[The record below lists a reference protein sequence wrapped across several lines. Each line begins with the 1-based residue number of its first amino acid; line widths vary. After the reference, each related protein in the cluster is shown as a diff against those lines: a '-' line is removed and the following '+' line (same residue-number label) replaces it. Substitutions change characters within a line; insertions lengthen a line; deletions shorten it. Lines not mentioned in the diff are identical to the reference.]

1 MRAISESDVR
11 IPRFRSSCKS
21 VRLLSVLAMV
31 VLAAVIS
38 TSTRTEAAS
47 RELRLMTYNL
57 NYGNPNVSATLD
69 AIAAGDADV
78 VLLQEITADWRDA
91 LQKRFAKDYPHQI
104 FRVFSRGAGGI
115 AVISKLAIAE
125 EELWAPPAGTGAW
138 FPAQR
143 LVVTTAFGPLQILNV
158 HLRPAL
164 DGGSW
169 VRGFMTTPPVR
180 RKEIAA
186 HWKKMNYLLPTIVAG
201 DFNEDDTGRAIDYL
215 ASHGM
220 RRVPTTGPTTW
231 HYETT
236 HNGTTTDLLKLDI
249 DHVMIDS
256 HLVARDATVLD
267 AGTSDH
273 RPVVV
278 TIGPK

>member
-1 MRAISESDVR
+1 VSTPELRTDAETEPD
-11 IPRFRSSCKS
+11 PRG
-21 VRLLSVLAMV
+21 
-31 VLAAVIS
+31 
-38 TSTRTEAAS
+38 
-47 RELRLMTYNL
+47 LRLMTYNL
-57 NYGNPNVSATLD
+57 NYGNSNLTATLD

-78 VLLQEITADWRDA
+78 VLLQEITREWRDA
-91 LQKRFAKDYPHQI
+91 LRKRFAAEYPYQAHQ
-104 FRVFSRGAGGI
+104 VWTRGPGGI
-115 AVISKLAIAE
+115 AVVSRLELLE
-125 EELWAPPAGTGAW
+125 EALWEPPAGTGAW

-143 LVVTTAFGPLQILNV
+143 IVVATRFGPLQILNV

-180 RKEIAA
+180 RREMEA
-186 HWKKMNYLLPTIVAG
+186 HWQQLRLHRLPTIVAG

-215 ASHGM
+215 AHHGM
-220 RRVPTTGPTTW
+220 TRVPTTGPRTW

-236 HNGTTTDLLKLDI
+236 HDGTTSDLLKIDL

-256 HLVARDATVLD
+256 HLVARDAAVLD

-278 TIGPK
+278 TISPR